1 MIGHELG
8 GRYQVI
14 ERIGGGGMALVY
26 RAHDILLNR
35 NVAIK
40 VLRNQF
46 VHDEEFIRRFRR
58 EAQSAAS
65 LSHPNVVSIYDVG
78 QEDEIHYIVME
89 YIEGKNLNEII
100 KERAPLQVD
109 ESVRIASQICDALD
123 HAHQNQIIHRDI
135 KPHNILIG
143 RNGRVKV
150 TDFGIARA
158 VTSTTI
164 TQTGS
169 VVGSVHY
176 FSPEHAK
183 GVSTGEKSDLYSL
196 GIVLYQMLT
205 GSLPFLGESPISV
218 ALKHLQEEFEEPRH
232 LNPLIPQSVE
242 NVILR
247 SMRKNPEERYQSAKQ
262 MLQDLET
269 CLLPERRS
277 EAKLHFNDEEDED
290 RTRIIPAIKPIQRS
304 NSSRNAGSDRM
315 SRDEDFDDH
324 APVTKRKKQ
333 WVRPTLLIGLTLL
346 LLLAMVSVVWYV
358 RAQLVVPEVT
368 VPYVVG
374 KDLEQ
379 ARNELEDLGLVVA
392 EPKYDYSPNFAE
404 NQVIDQSR
412 DKDTKVKKGASIT
425 LTVNTA
431 KPLSKMLDVTNRSFD
446 DAVKMLMAL
455 GISQD
460 RIRQSDPIFDENI
473 EAGKIIRSDPA
484 VDTEIDVEQVIIT
497 LYISKGIEG
506 TLMPDIINKTE
517 SEAKKLLEGAKL
529 VLGEVKE
536 ESSFTIEAGK
546 VTKVEGYEKGASV
559 PPGTAI
565 TIYLSSGYPPE
576 ALNYTFNVP
585 VAPAQDG
592 GRSKI
597 RIEFTDARN
606 NGEKQDWG
614 TRTIGKSQV
623 LSVNLVLA
631 PNKDGSVIVT
641 RDGVLLDTY
650 VVSYID
656 AKNGTVQEPEPPVVP
671 TPQPTQAPVEPSA
684 PVEPTIEPEIV
695 DPSTEENGNNGNNTG
710 NDQTGFLTNGSI
722 NNETNGNS
730 SNNRNNEK
738 SNNQGN
744 NKNKDKA
751 KDNSD
756 N

>member
-218 ALKHLQEEFEEPRH
+218 ALKHLQEEFEEPR
-232 LNPLIPQSVE
+232 LINPLIPQSVE

-277 EAKLHFNDEEDED
+277 EAKVLFNDEEDED
-290 RTRIIPAIKPIQRS
+290 RTRVIPAIKPIQRS
-304 NSSRNAGSDRM
+304 NGIRNHRHDRM
-315 SRDEDFDDH
+315 DNDEDDDDD
-324 APVTKRKKQ
+324 PVPVKKGKKQ
-333 WVRPTLLIGLTLL
+333 WTKPALWIGLTLV
-346 LLLAMVSVVWYV
+346 LLLAMASLVWYV
-358 RAQLVVPEVT
+358 KSQLVVPEVS

-374 KDLEQ
+374 KQLEQ
-379 ARNELEDLGLVVA
+379 AKTELEDLGLEVA
-392 EPKYDYSPNFAE
+392 DPILYDYSPNFEE
-404 NQVIDQSR
+404 NVVMKQSR
-412 DKDTKVKKGASIT
+412 EKDAKVKKGASLI

-431 KPLSKMLDVTNRSFD
+431 KPLTKMPDVTNLSFD
-446 DAVKMLMAL
+446 EAVKAL
-455 GISQD
+455 IAKGVPQNQIKNE
-460 RIRQSDPIFDENI
+460 PLFDENM
-473 EAGKIIRSDPA
+473 EVGKVVKSDPA
-484 VDTEIDVEQVIIT
+484 IDSEFDPETVSIT
-497 LYISKGIEG
+497 LYVSKGEESV
-506 TLMPDIINKTE
+506 TMPDLIGKTE
-517 SEAKKLLEGAKL
+517 SEAKALLEESKL
-529 VLGEVKE
+529 VLGDVKE
-536 ESSFTIEAGK
+536 ESSFTVDEGK
-546 VTKVEGYEKGASV
+546 VTKTWAYEKGTSV

-565 TIYLSSGYPPE
+565 TIYLSTGYPPE

-592 GRSKI
+592 KKSKI
-597 RIEFTDARN
+597 RIEFVDARN

-650 VVSYID
+650 VIPYID
-656 AKNGTVQEPEPPVVP
+656 AKNGTVQEPEPPTVP
-671 TPQPTQAPVEPSA
+671 TPQPTQTPIDPTPTA
-684 PVEPTIEPEIV
+684 EPTIEPEILP
-695 DPSTEENGNNGNNTG
+695 PSSDNEGSTNTG
-710 NDQTGFLTNGSI
+710 SVNQTGFLTNNSV
-722 NNETNGNS
+722 NNESTNSGNNKN
-730 SNNRNNEK
+730 SNKNDDK
-738 SNNQGN
+738 HN
-744 NKNKDKA
+744 NKNKDKS
-751 KDNSD
+751 KDKSD

>member
-89 YIEGKNLNEII
+89 YVEGKNLNEII

-109 ESVRIASQICDALD
+109 EAVRIASQICDALD

-183 GVSTGEKSDLYSL
+183 GVTTGEKSDLYSL

-205 GSLPFLGESPISV
+205 GVLPFLGESPISV
-218 ALKHLQEEFEEPRH
+218 ALKHLQEEFEEPRL

-277 EAKLHFNDEEDED
+277 EAKSLFHDDDEDED
-290 RTRIIPAIKPIQRS
+290 RTRIIPAIKPLQRGLG
-304 NSSRNAGSDRM
+304 SRSGGEDRM
-315 SRDEDFDDH
+315 QQRQEDEDEYLP
-324 APVTKRKKQ
+324 PVSGKRSWGRPVL
-333 WVRPTLLIGLTLL
+333 WVSLTLL
-346 LLLAMVSVVWYV
+346 LLLAMGGVVWYV
-358 RAQLVVPEVT
+358 NAKLVVDEVS
-368 VPYVVG
+368 VPNLVSQPLEKATAMLEEVG
-374 KDLEQ
+374 LYADPVMEY
-379 ARNELEDLGLVVA
+379 N
-392 EPKYDYSPNFAE
+392 PNFDENIVWEQGKKAE
-404 NQVIDQSR
+404 SIVKEGTHISL
-412 DKDTKVKKGASIT
+412 KVS
-425 LTVNTA
+425 TA
-431 KPLSKMLDVTNRSFD
+431 KTMSKMLSLSTYTYD
-446 DAVKMLMAL
+446 DAVKALMAE
-455 GISQD
+455 GVEQT
-460 RIRQSDPIFDENI
+460 RITEVPEHSEDIPEGQV
-473 EAGKIIRSDPA
+473 IRSEPA
-484 VDTEIDVEQVIIT
+484 A
-497 LYISKGIEG
+497 
-506 TLMPDIINKTE
+506 E
-517 SEAKKLLEGAKL
+517 SEYDPETASIKLFVSQGKASVTVRDLTGMTLDKAKATLEELGL
-529 VLGEVKE
+529 VLDEVKE
-536 ESSFTIEAGK
+536 DSSFTIEKGK
-546 VTKVEGYEKGASV
+546 VMKQWPFEEGDTAAPGDKISISV
-559 PPGTAI
+559 STGV
-565 TIYLSSGYPPE
+565 PPE
-576 ALNYTFNVP
+576 AIDYIFNVP
-585 VAPAQDG
+585 VAPSSDG
-592 GRSKI
+592 KRTKI
-597 RIEFTDARN
+597 RIEFSDARN
-606 NGEKQDWG
+606 EGAKQEWG
-614 TRTIGKSQV
+614 TRTIAKSQV
-623 LSVNLVLA
+623 LSVPLVLA
-631 PNKDGSVIVT
+631 PTKDG
-641 RDGVLLDTY
+641 
-650 VVSYID
+650 VVSIFQDGKYIEAFEVKYSD
-656 AKNGTVQEPEPPVVP
+656 AKNGTVPQPDPPATQTPE
-671 TPQPTQAPVEPSA
+671 PTQAPTQTP
-684 PVEPTIEPEIV
+684 PEPTIEPEILPP
-695 DPSTEENGNNGNNTG
+695 DSEDGNNSEEV
-710 NDQTGFLTNGSI
+710 DQTGFLPGKDKNPKALA
-722 NNETNGNS
+722 NA
-730 SNNRNNEK
+730 
-738 SNNQGN
+738 
-744 NKNKDKA
+744 NKNKDKDKHNKS
-751 KDNSD
+751 KD
-756 N
+756 

>member
-65 LSHPNVVSIYDVG
+65 LSHSNVVSIYDVG

-109 ESVRIASQICDALD
+109 EAVRIASQICDALD

-169 VVGSVHY
+169 VLGSVHY

-232 LNPLIPQSVE
+232 LNSLIPQSVE

-247 SMRKNPEERYQSAKQ
+247 SMRKNPEERYHSAKQ

-277 EAKLHFNDEEDED
+277 EAKLLFNDEEDED
-290 RTRIIPAIKPIQRS
+290 RTRIIPAIKPIQRG
-304 NSSRNAGSDRM
+304 NNSRNSGEDRM
-315 SRDEDFDDH
+315 RREEEDGDRT
-324 APVTKRKKQ
+324 VTTKGKKQ
-333 WVRPTLLIGLTLL
+333 WVRPTVWIGVTLL
-346 LLLAMVSVVWYV
+346 LLLAMASVVWYV
-358 RAQLVVPEVT
+358 KSQLVVPEVP

-374 KDLEQ
+374 KEIEQ
-379 ARNELEDLGLVVA
+379 AKAEIEAAGLVVA
-392 EPKYDYSPNFAE
+392 PLEYDYSPNFEE
-404 NQVIDQSR
+404 NFVIEQNR
-412 DKDTKVKKGASIT
+412 EKDTKVKKGASLI

-431 KPLSKMLDVTNRSFD
+431 KPLTKMPPVTGKSYD
-446 DAVKMLMAL
+446 EAVKALMAV
-455 GISQD
+455 GVAQSQ
-460 RIRQSDPIFDENI
+460 IEPPNSIFDENM
-473 EAGKIIRSDPA
+473 EAGKVVRSDPDEGSEFDLETA
-484 VDTEIDVEQVIIT
+484 TFV
-497 LYISKGIEG
+497 LYVSKGAEG
-506 TLMPDIINKTE
+506 TVMPDLIGKTE
-517 SEAKKLLEGAKL
+517 SEAKALLEERKL

-536 ESSFTIEAGK
+536 STSFSVDVGK
-546 VTKVEGYEKGASV
+546 VTKTWAFENGATV

-565 TIYLSSGYPPE
+565 TIFISTGYPPE

-592 GRSKI
+592 KKSKI
-597 RIEFTDARN
+597 QIEFIDARN

-641 RDGVLLDTY
+641 RDGVLLDAY
-650 VVSYID
+650 PVSYID
-656 AKNGTVQEPEPPVVP
+656 AKNGNVQEPEPTVEA

-684 PVEPTIEPEIV
+684 TAEPTVEPEIL
-695 DPSTEENGNNGNNTG
+695 PPGEGNNGT
-710 NDQTGFLTNGSI
+710 NDQTGFLTNSSK
-722 NNETNGNS
+722 NNESLVNNS
-730 SNNRNNEK
+730 SNKNSEK
-738 SNNQGN
+738 GN
-744 NKNKDKA
+744 NKNKNKS
-751 KDNSD
+751 KDNS
-756 N
+756 NN